1 MDAVKFFKEMDRMC
15 KAYCDNPYGERD
27 CKGCPLEIGVDEC
40 MRVDMEESE
49 KIVEIVEIVERWS
62 KENPV
67 KTYKDDFLEKFPNAK
82 TIDGELVIQWCRV
95 YNKGE
100 CNYPSQ
106 KCVNCWHQ
114 ALGE

>member
-1 MDAVKFFKEMDRMC
+1 MDAVKFLKEYYRLCNSYLHTNVSDTC
-15 KAYCDNPYGERD
+15 T
-27 CKGCPLEIGVDEC
+27 GCPLWTNRIPCSLDSYKCENVD
-40 MRVDMEESE
+40 
-49 KIVEIVEIVERWS
+49 KIVTVVEQWS
-62 KENPV
+62 KEHPV